1 MPGVLTNSGILAPFM
16 KIRGVTNLIIHLK
29 ITVMKTSTLLVTTVI
44 ASLFLLGACK
54 NNNTQVPVA
63 ATDTTGFAQFQ
74 QWKNSLATEQ
84 TNQVIAHKHST
95 ARKSTS
101 GTMNSSTTNE
111 AKVVKKKGW
120 SKAAKYAV
128 IGTAAGAVTGA
139 IINKRNPVKG
149 AVIGGVILGGG
160 GYVFGRSKDKK
171 EGRY

>member
-1 MPGVLTNSGILAPFM
+1 
-16 KIRGVTNLIIHLK
+16 
-29 ITVMKTSTLLVTTVI
+29 MKTSTLLVTTVI

-149 AVIGGVILGGG
+149 AVIGMFLAVLRIKKKAVIKQSKKYKEEESRFHTGGLKIRRYFIRNTT
-160 GYVFGRSKDKK
+160 GYNF
-171 EGRY
+171 

>member
-1 MPGVLTNSGILAPFM
+1 M
-16 KIRGVTNLIIHLK
+16 K
-29 ITVMKTSTLLVTTVI
+29 KTTLFVTTVI

-54 NNNTQVPVA
+54 NNQSQAPA
-63 ATDTTGFAQFQ
+63 AGTDTTGFAQFQ
-74 QWKNSLATEQ
+74 LWKNSMAAEQ
-84 TNQVIAHKHST
+84 TNQAMAHKHIT
-95 ARKSTS
+95 AGKTTS

-139 IINKRNPVKG
+139 IINKRNPAKG

-160 GYVFGRSKDKK
+160 GYIFGRSKDKQ